1 MSKEKTEGSKVLEEA
16 LQKSCE
22 SYCERYPR
30 YEGEI
35 DLGKDY
41 ADYERQL
48 LNHSK
53 AHPRKY
59 GNAVA
64 RRSSVLAASLI
75 LFFACSMAILW
86 TCIIFY
92 GTPSDQTE
100 PPDFWTTETGS
111 TGDTNGMLGSAHDTT
126 CDTTCGTIE
135 TSGIYGTPGTTP
147 GTTDTRPTQSATD
160 TSASDKPLVEV
171 PDETSAAHIFLET
184 NGDGLQIKV
193 TVYGYQRKN
202 TKRLFY
208 VKNNE
213 YIIVDVELTNF
224 SAVPVYQREVPYN
237 YGIAVDLV
245 YGGYR
250 LNVSPFDTFSSGTK
264 GEWTVEPGE
273 TYKWRLKLVAGDLN
287 YDLDYDMLEEEKTGL
302 SCFILYGEKIYD
314 NGICTFSGK
323 ISFPY
328 VKSEEPSAD
337 MLFLSVPLSVDVLYV
352 SSVPNA

>member
-59 GNAVA
+59 SNAVA
-64 RRSSVLAASLI
+64 KRSSVLAASLI

-111 TGDTNGMLGSAHDTT
+111 TEDTNGMLGSAHDTT
-126 CDTTCGTIE
+126 CDTTCETIE

-224 SAVPVYQREVPYN
+224 SAVPVYQRKVSYN

-273 TYKWRLKLVAGDLN
+273 TYKWRLKLVAGDLPDAEQN
-287 YDLDYDMLEEEKTGL
+287 DLSG
-302 SCFILYGEKIYD
+302 IRLYGEEIYD

-323 ISFPY
+323 ISFSY
-328 VKSEEPSAD
+328 AKSEEQHANN
-337 MLFLSVPLSVDVLYV
+337 LRLSIPISFNVLYV
-352 SSVPNA
+352 SSDPNP